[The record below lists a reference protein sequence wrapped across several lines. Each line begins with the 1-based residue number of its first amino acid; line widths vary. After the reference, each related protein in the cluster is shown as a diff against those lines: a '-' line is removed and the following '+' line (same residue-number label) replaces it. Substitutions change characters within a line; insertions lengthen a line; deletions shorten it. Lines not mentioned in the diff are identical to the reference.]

1 MTVRASPQIMV
12 QPATQS
18 PRPLTEVSARTR
30 RLPALEGLR
39 AFEVASRHLSFTDA
53 AAELFVTQGAVSQR
67 IKALEHELGV
77 TLFRRSARG
86 LSLTREGERLSHG
99 VRTGL
104 GHIADAVARLSAPA
118 DDGALTLSVLPSFAA
133 RWLIPRLHRLADRHP
148 DLHVQVIAEP
158 GLTDLHARRVHGALR
173 FTRRPPLGLI
183 ATLLMHDTIAPV
195 CSPGFLAHI
204 GSVAEVGD
212 LAHLPILHDLSTDGD
227 GSGTDWRSW
236 LAYVGHDGLR
246 LPSGQGFS
254 QADLTIEAAAS
265 GLGIALARTSLVL
278 ADFAANRLVRL
289 PFPAMPTPYSYYLLH
304 LPEMEGDPRLL
315 QLREWLL
322 AEAHQASSWLSTV
335 DGRPDSGG

>member
-1 MTVRASPQIMV
+1 MEGFGLRAR
-12 QPATQS
+12 AT
-18 PRPLTEVSARTR
+18 RLVTEVSARSR
-30 RLPALEGLR
+30 RLPSLDGLR

-86 LSLTREGERLSHG
+86 LSLTREGERLLQG
-99 VRTGL
+99 VRIGL
-104 GHIADAVARLSAPA
+104 SHISDAVARLSAPA

-133 RWLIPRLHRLADRHP
+133 RWLIPRLHRLAERHP
-148 DLHVQVIAEP
+148 DLHVQVLAESA
-158 GLTDLHARRVHGALR
+158 LTDLHERRVHGALR
-173 FTRRPPLGLI
+173 FTRQPPRGLI
-183 ATLLMHDTIAPV
+183 ATLLMHDTVAPV
-195 CSPGFLAHI
+195 CSPGFLAQI
-204 GSVAEVGD
+204 GLVAAIGD
-212 LAHLPILHDLSTDGD
+212 LEHLPILHDSSTEGD
-227 GSGTDWRSW
+227 GSGTDWWSW

-278 ADFAANRLVRL
+278 ADLTANRLVRL
-289 PFPAMPTPYSYYLLH
+289 PFPAMPTPYSYYLLC
-304 LPEMEGDPRLL
+304 LPEMEADPRIV

-322 AEAHQASSWLSTV
+322 AEAHEASPWLSAVDGHPKSRIVQASV
-335 DGRPDSGG
+335 G